1 MHSSY
6 TFTAGSAVFDERN
19 LVSAAGLVPVLEL
32 AEQTGLSRLIGEHVE
47 LPSTRVKSGAVN
59 PAGKLTSI
67 MAAMACGAD
76 SIDDADV
83 LRAGG
88 TPRVFNEV
96 YAPSTLGI
104 FLREFTFGHAKQLAA
119 VARAHLVALAAAHP
133 AAARASKSGCS
144 WTSTRCCAR
153 SMGKA
158 KQGASFGH
166 AKIASRALLRL
177 GLSPQITTISTASA
191 APVIAEAQLRSG
203 KAASGRGAARQVKQA
218 IGTPAKASNAE
229 TIMVRGDSMFGTK
242 KVITTCV
249 AEGVEF
255 SLSVS
260 RNKPITAAIEA
271 IDEATYTPV
280 HYPGAVEDPDT
291 GQLISDAQVAET
303 SYTLR
308 LGRGRTLAV
317 RLVVR
322 RVKDARY
329 PDALFPVWRY
339 HPFMTNSALPVAEA
353 DITHRRHAII
363 ETTFADLIDGPLAHI
378 PSGLF
383 AANCAWL
390 ACAVITHNLLR
401 AAGTLA
407 GGHHA
412 VARGATLRRDLVNV
426 PARFAAPARK
436 PMLHLPAHWP
446 WQTGWKTLWDNVI
459 GYTHHPATSRLNRA
473 ASPRP
478 PRHPRPDPRNC
489 HNKEKLVQASGSRMP
504 PRHTRPHFRNNRV
517 NDHTKI
523 THPRFQAKRYK

>member
-1 MHSSY
+1 MQSSHR
-6 TFTAGSAVFDERN
+6 FTVDSAVFDERN
-19 LVSAAGLVPVLEL
+19 LVSAAGLVPMLKL
-32 AEQTGLSRLIGEHVE
+32 AEQTGLSELIDEHVD
-47 LPSTRVKSGAVN
+47 LPSTRVRSGAVN

-67 MAAMACGAD
+67 IGAMACGAD
-76 SIDDADV
+76 SIDDANV

-104 FLREFTFGHAKQLAA
+104 FLREFTFGHANQLAA
-119 VARAHLVALAAAHP
+119 VARQHLVALAA
-133 AAARASKSGCS
+133 RAPLLPGIEQRVFVDIDSLLRPVYGHH
-144 WTSTRCCAR
+144 
-153 SMGKA
+153 

-177 GLSPQITTISTASA
+177 GLSPQITTISTATT
-191 APVIAEAQLRSG
+191 APVIAEARLRSG
-203 KAASGRGAARQVKQA
+203 RAGSGRAAATQVKQA
-218 IGTPAKASNAE
+218 IRTARACGPCG
-229 TIMVRGDSMFGTK
+229 TIMLRGDSAFGTK

-255 SLSVS
+255 SLSVG
-260 RNKPITAAIEA
+260 RNKRISAAIEA
-271 IDEATYTPV
+271 IDEAAYTPV
-280 HYPGAVEDPDT
+280 HYPGAVTDPDT
-291 GQLISDAQVAET
+291 GLLISDAEVAET
-303 SYTLR
+303 PYTLR
-308 LGRGRTLAV
+308 LGRGRTLTV

-329 PDALFPVWRY
+329 PDALFPVWRH
-339 HPFMTNSALPVAEA
+339 HPFVTNSELATAEA

-390 ACAVITHNLLR
+390 GCAVITHNLLR

-407 GGHHA
+407 GGNHA

-436 PMLHLPAHWP
+436 PTLHLPAHWP
-446 WQTGWKTLWDNVI
+446 WQYGWKTLWDNII
-459 GYTHHPATSRLNRA
+459 GYPTAQPRA
-473 ASPRP
+473 A
-478 PRHPRPDPRNC
+478 
-489 HNKEKLVQASGSRMP
+489 
-504 PRHTRPHFRNNRV
+504 
-517 NDHTKI
+517 
-523 THPRFQAKRYK
+523 

>member
-6 TFTAGSAVFDERN
+6 TFTAGSAVFDEQN
-19 LVSAAGLVPVLEL
+19 LVSASGLVPVLEL
-32 AEQTGLSRLIGEHVE
+32 AEQTGLSRLIGEHVV
-47 LPSTRVKSGAVN
+47 LPSTRVRSGAVN

-67 MAAMACGAD
+67 VAAMACGAD
-76 SIDDADV
+76 SIDDAGV

-104 FLREFTFGHAKQLAA
+104 FLREFTFGHSKQLAA
-119 VARAHLVALAAAHP
+119 VARAHLVALAAHTPLLAGAEERMFLDIDSLLRP
-133 AAARASKSGCS
+133 VY
-144 WTSTRCCAR
+144 
-153 SMGKA
+153 GKA

-203 KAASGRGAARQVKQA
+203 KAASGRGGARQVKQA
-218 IGTPAKASNAE
+218 ITTAKAINPDA

-249 AEGVEF
+249 ADGVQF

-260 RNKPITAAIEA
+260 RNKPISAAIEA

-291 GQLISDAQVAET
+291 GQLISEAQVAET

-459 GYTHHPATSRLNRA
+459 GYPTIQPRA
-473 ASPRP
+473 A
-478 PRHPRPDPRNC
+478 
-489 HNKEKLVQASGSRMP
+489 
-504 PRHTRPHFRNNRV
+504 
-517 NDHTKI
+517 
-523 THPRFQAKRYK
+523 

>member
-6 TFTAGSAVFDERN
+6 TFTADSAVFDEQN

-32 AEQTGLSRLIGEHVE
+32 AEQTSLSRLIDEHVD

-67 MAAMACGAD
+67 VAAMACGAD
-76 SIDDADV
+76 SIDDAGV

-104 FLREFTFGHAKQLAA
+104 FLREFTFGHSKQLAA
-119 VARAHLVALAAAHP
+119 VARAHLVELAARTPLLAGADERMFLDIDSLLRPVYGHH
-133 AAARASKSGCS
+133 
-144 WTSTRCCAR
+144 
-153 SMGKA
+153 

-191 APVIAEAQLRSG
+191 PPVIAEAQLRSG
-203 KAASGRGAARQVKQA
+203 KAASGRGGARQVKQA
-218 IGTPAKASNAE
+218 ITTARAVNPDA

-242 KVITTCV
+242 KMISACV
-249 AEGVEF
+249 ADGVQF

-260 RNKPITAAIEA
+260 RNKRISAAIAA

-291 GQLISDAQVAET
+291 GALISDAQVAET
-303 SYTLR
+303 PYTLR
-308 LGRGRTLAV
+308 LTRGRTLTM

-329 PDALFPVWRY
+329 PDALFPVWRH
-339 HPFMTNSALPVAEA
+339 HPFVTNSALPVAEA

-363 ETTFADLIDGPLAHI
+363 ETTFADLIGGPLAHI

-401 AAGTLA
+401 AVGTLA
-407 GGHHA
+407 GGDHT

-446 WQTGWKTLWDNVI
+446 RQTGWKALWNNTI
-459 GYTHHPATSRLNRA
+459 GYPTIQPRA
-473 ASPRP
+473 A
-478 PRHPRPDPRNC
+478 
-489 HNKEKLVQASGSRMP
+489 
-504 PRHTRPHFRNNRV
+504 
-517 NDHTKI
+517 
-523 THPRFQAKRYK
+523 